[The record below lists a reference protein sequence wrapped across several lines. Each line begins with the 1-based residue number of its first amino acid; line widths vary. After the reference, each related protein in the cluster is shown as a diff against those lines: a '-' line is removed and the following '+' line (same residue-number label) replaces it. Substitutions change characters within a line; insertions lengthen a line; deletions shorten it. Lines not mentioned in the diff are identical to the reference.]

1 VGFCG
6 DAVKAS
12 SEQLERLWQLQKLI
26 LQQRRLVSE
35 AKGLSSGSSLEPLEA
50 EITGLAELTRIQLM
64 TVEAM
69 QQEKKRMESDLEL
82 VEKRIQTD
90 MARLN
95 ASSSTKDISGIQH
108 EIEGLE
114 QRKSMLEDT
123 ELGILNELDQQKSKL
138 DELSNQ
144 KAAAEQKLAE
154 AKQSLRSQLDEM
166 KNENQGLNQEID
178 NLRKQTPVELLE
190 LFDKKLSKGV
200 AIGRLV
206 RSACNACNMNLN
218 STAIADISSVPA
230 DEVAFC
236 PECAAIVIR
245 A

>member
-1 VGFCG
+1 MGLCG

-12 SEQLERLWQLQKLI
+12 SEQLEQLWQLQQLI
-26 LQQRRLVSE
+26 IQQRRLVGD
-35 AKGLSSGSSLEPLEA
+35 AKVLSSGSSLQPLEA
-50 EITGLAELTRIQLM
+50 EIAELAEMARNQLM
-64 TVEAM
+64 AVEAL
-69 QQEKKRMESDLEL
+69 QQEKKRIDSDLEL

-90 MARLN
+90 RERLN

-144 KAAAEQKLAE
+144 KSGAEQRLAE

-166 KNENQGLNQEID
+166 KNENQGLNLEID
-178 NLRKQTPVELLE
+178 NLRKQTPAELLE

-218 STAIADISSVPA
+218 STAVADISSVPA

>member
-1 VGFCG
+1 MGFCG

-12 SEQLERLWQLQKLI
+12 SEQLEQLWQLQQLI
-26 LQQRRLVSE
+26 IQQRRLVGD
-35 AKGLSSGSSLEPLEA
+35 AKVLSSGSSLQPLEA
-50 EITGLAELTRIQLM
+50 EIAELAEMARNQLM
-64 TVEAM
+64 AVEAL
-69 QQEKKRMESDLEL
+69 QQEKKRIDSDLEL

-90 MARLN
+90 RERLN

-144 KAAAEQKLAE
+144 KSGAEQRLAE

-166 KNENQGLNQEID
+166 KNENQGLNLEID
-178 NLRKQTPVELLE
+178 NLRKQTPAELLE

-218 STAIADISSVPA
+218 STAVADISSVPA

>member
-12 SEQLERLWQLQKLI
+12 SEQLEQLWRLQKLI
-26 LQQRRLVSE
+26 LQQRRLVAD
-35 AKGLSSGSSLEPLEA
+35 AKSLSSGSSLQPLEA
-50 EITGLAELTRIQLM
+50 EITQLAELARNQLM
-64 TVEAM
+64 TVEAL
-69 QQEKKRMESDLEL
+69 QQEKKRIESDLDL

-90 MARLN
+90 QARMN

-123 ELGILNELDQQKSKL
+123 EFGILNELDQQKGKL

-144 KAAAEQKLAE
+144 KSATEQRLEE
-154 AKQSLRSQLDEM
+154 AKQSLRSQLE
-166 KNENQGLNQEID
+166 QEID
-178 NLRKQTPVELLE
+178 SLRKQTPVELLE
-190 LFDKKLSKGV
+190 LFDRKLAKGV

-218 STAIADISSVPA
+218 STAIADISGVPA

-236 PECAAIVIR
+236 PECTAIVIR

>member
-1 VGFCG
+1 MGFCG

-12 SEQLERLWQLQKLI
+12 SEQLEQLWRLQKLI
-26 LQQRRLVSE
+26 LQQRRLVAD
-35 AKGLSSGSSLEPLEA
+35 AKSLSSGSSLQPLEA
-50 EITGLAELTRIQLM
+50 EITQLAELVRNQLM
-64 TVEAM
+64 TVEAL
-69 QQEKKRMESDLEL
+69 QQEKKRIESDLDL

-90 MARLN
+90 QARLN

-123 ELGILNELDQQKSKL
+123 EFGILNELDQQKGKL

-144 KAAAEQKLAE
+144 KSATEQRLEE
-154 AKQSLRSQLDEM
+154 AKQSLRSQLEQM
-166 KNENQGLNQEID
+166 KTENQGLNQEID
-178 NLRKQTPVELLE
+178 SLRKQTPIELLG
-190 LFDKKLSKGV
+190 LLDRKLAKGV

-218 STAIADISSVPA
+218 STAIADISGVPA

-236 PECAAIVIR
+236 PECTAIVIR

>member
-1 VGFCG
+1 M
-6 DAVKAS
+6 KAS
-12 SEQLERLWQLQKLI
+12 SEQLEQLWKLQQLI
-26 LQQRRLVSE
+26 IQQRRLVGD
-35 AKGLSSGSSLEPLEA
+35 AKVLSSGSSLQPLEA
-50 EITGLAELTRIQLM
+50 EIAELAEMARNQLM
-64 TVEAM
+64 AVEAL
-69 QQEKKRMESDLEL
+69 QQEKKRIDSDLEL

-90 MARLN
+90 RERLN

-144 KAAAEQKLAE
+144 KSGAEQRLAE

-178 NLRKQTPVELLE
+178 NLRKQTPAELLE

-218 STAIADISSVPA
+218 STAVADISSVPA

>member
-1 VGFCG
+1 M
-6 DAVKAS
+6 KAS
-12 SEQLERLWQLQKLI
+12 SEQLEQLWKLQQLI
-26 LQQRRLVSE
+26 IQQRRLVGD
-35 AKGLSSGSSLEPLEA
+35 AKVLSSGSSLQPLEA
-50 EITGLAELTRIQLM
+50 EIAELAEMARNQLM
-64 TVEAM
+64 AVEAL
-69 QQEKKRMESDLEL
+69 QQEKKRIDSDLEL

-90 MARLN
+90 RERLN

-144 KAAAEQKLAE
+144 KSGAEQRLAE

-166 KNENQGLNQEID
+166 KNENQGLNLEID
-178 NLRKQTPVELLE
+178 NLRKQTPAELLE

-218 STAIADISSVPA
+218 STAVADISSVPA

>member
-1 VGFCG
+1 M
-6 DAVKAS
+6 KAS
-12 SEQLERLWQLQKLI
+12 SEQLEQLWQLQQLI
-26 LQQRRLVSE
+26 IQQRRLVGD
-35 AKGLSSGSSLEPLEA
+35 AKVLSSGSSLQPLEA
-50 EITGLAELTRIQLM
+50 EIAELAEMARNQLM
-64 TVEAM
+64 AVEAL
-69 QQEKKRMESDLEL
+69 QQEKKRIDSDLEL

-90 MARLN
+90 RERLN

-144 KAAAEQKLAE
+144 KSGAEQRLAE

-166 KNENQGLNQEID
+166 KNENQGLNLEID
-178 NLRKQTPVELLE
+178 NLRKQTPAELLE

-218 STAIADISSVPA
+218 STAVADISSVPA

>member
-1 VGFCG
+1 M
-6 DAVKAS
+6 KAS
-12 SEQLERLWQLQKLI
+12 SEQLEQLWKLQQLI
-26 LQQRRLVSE
+26 IQQRRLVGD
-35 AKGLSSGSSLEPLEA
+35 ARVLSSGSSLQPLEA
-50 EITGLAELTRIQLM
+50 EITELAELTRNQLM
-64 TVEAM
+64 AVEAL
-69 QQEKKRMESDLEL
+69 QQEKKRIDSDLEL

-90 MARLN
+90 KARLN

-114 QRKSMLEDT
+114 KRKSMLEDT

-144 KAAAEQKLAE
+144 KADAEQRLAQ

-178 NLRKQTPVELLE
+178 NLRKLTPAELLE

>member
-1 VGFCG
+1 M
-6 DAVKAS
+6 KAS
-12 SEQLERLWQLQKLI
+12 SEQLEQLWKLQQLI
-26 LQQRRLVSE
+26 IQQRRLVGD
-35 AKGLSSGSSLEPLEA
+35 ARVLSSGSSLQPLEA
-50 EITGLAELTRIQLM
+50 EITELAEMARNQLM
-64 TVEAM
+64 AVEAL
-69 QQEKKRMESDLEL
+69 QQEKKRIDSDLEL

-90 MARLN
+90 KARLN

-144 KAAAEQKLAE
+144 KADAEQRLAQ

-166 KNENQGLNQEID
+166 KHENQGLNQEID
-178 NLRKQTPVELLE
+178 DLRKLTPAELLE

>member
-1 VGFCG
+1 
-6 DAVKAS
+6 VKAS
-12 SEQLERLWQLQKLI
+12 SEQLEQLWQLQKLI
-26 LQQRRLVSE
+26 LQQRRLVSD
-35 AKGLSSGSSLEPLEA
+35 AKALSSGSSLQPLEA
-50 EITGLAELTRIQLM
+50 EIAELAEMARNQLM
-64 TVEAM
+64 AVEAL
-69 QQEKKRMESDLEL
+69 QQEKKRIDSDLEL

-90 MARLN
+90 RERLN

-144 KAAAEQKLAE
+144 KADAE

-178 NLRKQTPVELLE
+178 NLRKQTPAELLE

>member
-1 VGFCG
+1 MGFCG

-12 SEQLERLWQLQKLI
+12 SEQLEQLWKLQQLI
-26 LQQRRLVSE
+26 IQQRRLVGD
-35 AKGLSSGSSLEPLEA
+35 ARALSSGSSLQPLEA
-50 EITGLAELTRIQLM
+50 EITELAELARNQLM
-64 TVEAM
+64 AVEAL
-69 QQEKKRMESDLEL
+69 QQEKKRIDSDLEL

-90 MARLN
+90 KARLN

-144 KAAAEQKLAE
+144 KADAEQRLAQ

-178 NLRKQTPVELLE
+178 NLRKLTPAELLE

-218 STAIADISSVPA
+218 STAVADISSVPA

>member
-1 VGFCG
+1 M
-6 DAVKAS
+6 KAS
-12 SEQLERLWQLQKLI
+12 SEQLEQLWQLQKLI
-26 LQQRRLVSE
+26 LQQRRLVSD
-35 AKGLSSGSSLEPLEA
+35 AKALSSGSSLQPLEA
-50 EITGLAELTRIQLM
+50 EIAELAEMARNQLM
-64 TVEAM
+64 AVEAL
-69 QQEKKRMESDLEL
+69 QQEKKRIDSDLEL

-90 MARLN
+90 RERLN

-144 KAAAEQKLAE
+144 KAGAEQRLAE

-166 KNENQGLNQEID
+166 KHENQGLNQEID
-178 NLRKQTPVELLE
+178 NLRKQTPAELLE

>member
-1 VGFCG
+1 MGFCG

-12 SEQLERLWQLQKLI
+12 SEQLEMLWQLQKLI
-26 LQQRRLVSE
+26 LQQRRLVAD
-35 AKGLSSGSSLEPLEA
+35 AKALSSGTSLQPLEA
-50 EITGLAELTRIQLM
+50 EISQLAELARNQLM
-64 TVEAM
+64 TVEAL
-69 QQEKKRMESDLEL
+69 QQDRKRIDSDLEL

-90 MARLN
+90 QTRLN

-123 ELGILNELDQQKSKL
+123 ELGILNNLDQQKSKL
-138 DELSNQ
+138 EELSNQ
-144 KAAAEQKLAE
+144 KSEAERKLEE
-154 AKQSLRSQLDEM
+154 AKQSLRSHLDQM
-166 KNENQGLNQEID
+166 KNENQGLNQEIE

-190 LFDKKLSKGV
+190 LFDKKLAKGV

-218 STAIADISSVPA
+218 STAIADISNVPA
-230 DEVAFC
+230 DEVAVC
-236 PECAAIVIR
+236 PECSAIVIR